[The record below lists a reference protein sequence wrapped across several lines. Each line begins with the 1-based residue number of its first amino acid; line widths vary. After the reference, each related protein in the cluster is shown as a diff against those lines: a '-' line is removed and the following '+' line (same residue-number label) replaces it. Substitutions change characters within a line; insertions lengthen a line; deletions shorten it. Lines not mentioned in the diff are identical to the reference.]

1 MLALGVGIFPAPSAQ
16 AHGTITNTFPKQG
29 STVSKIP
36 ALVWMEFDGNLIDIA
51 KKQSNFM
58 IIKDSKGRVLDDGH
72 AFVGGARL
80 NVKIKNLLAI
90 GKITVDWRAV
100 SEDGH
105 PIKGSYSFMVS
116 SKAKS

>member
-16 AHGTITNTFPKQG
+16 AHGTITNTNPKQG
-29 STVSKIP
+29 STISKMP
-36 ALVWMEFDGNLIDIA
+36 PMVWMEFDGNLIDIA

-80 NVKIKNLLAI
+80 NVKIKNLLAT

-105 PIKGSYSFMVS
+105 PIKGSYSFTVS